1 MQLYSYIVITL
12 GKYVTI
18 SVPADVKNLLE
29 KAKGR
34 DEWGKFLLNLYAE
47 VKRLKS
53 KKAFEELANTLTD
66 EDFKAILESSKE
78 FRERLAFR

>member
-1 MQLYSYIVITL
+1 M
-12 GKYVTI
+12 GKYTTI
-18 SVPADVKNLLE
+18 SVPSDVKKLLE

-34 DEWGKFLLNLYAE
+34 DEWGKFLLNLYTE

-66 EDFKAILESSKE
+66 EDMKNIFESSKE
-78 FRERLAFR
+78 FRERFAFR

>member
-1 MQLYSYIVITL
+1 M

-18 SVPADVKNLLE
+18 SVPADVKRLLE
-29 KAKGR
+29 KVKGR

-53 KKAFEELANTLTD
+53 KRAFEELASTLTD
-66 EDFKAILESSKE
+66 EDLKAILESSKE
-78 FRERLAFR
+78 FRERFTFR